1 MLQRPGSFAIVD
13 QFPKSSANGAGQFL
27 DCLDAGSHYVP
38 SFGQQP
44 FQVGSAFVSIGGRL
58 GCTQSRTQPTPQ
70 SWRYQKLPSPASET
84 PPFRG
89 TLRPPKPGANRACR
103 FPENAVAEQSFDDD
117 RACVPAPWMQPIRQ
131 QAHRVAA
138 GQAQKAPDPNDDPT
152 SFNKPANLSRVHAVP
167 DQLQNT
173 LGAPGRLATED
184 TILRTE
190 SLQKRGSRA
199 SCAELLDTNGK
210 AM

>member
-1 MLQRPGSFAIVD
+1 MDVGGGLGLRDGWFA
-13 QFPKSSANGAGQFL
+13 
-27 DCLDAGSHYVP
+27 DAESW
-38 SFGQQP
+38 S
-44 FQVGSAFVSIGGRL
+44 
-58 GCTQSRTQPTPQ
+58 QPTPEGHGDEQ
-70 SWRYQKLPSPASET
+70 LPAPAQQAV
-84 PPFRG
+84 PGRG
-89 TLRPPKPGANRACR
+89 ISGPT
-103 FPENAVAEQSFDDD
+103 ESNADDTSAFADDAVPVESFDDHRGGIPAPRMEPVGQAAD
-117 RACVPAPWMQPIRQ
+117 GVPADTTQEAPNPDDEPTRL
-131 QAHRVAA
+131 
-138 GQAQKAPDPNDDPT
+138 GQAADL
-152 SFNKPANLSRVHAVP
+152 PAIHAVT

>member
-1 MLQRPGSFAIVD
+1 M
-13 QFPKSSANGAGQFL
+13 
-27 DCLDAGSHYVP
+27 
-38 SFGQQP
+38 
-44 FQVGSAFVSIGGRL
+44 
-58 GCTQSRTQPTPQ
+58 
-70 SWRYQKLPSPASET
+70 
-84 PPFRG
+84 
-89 TLRPPKPGANRACR
+89 
-103 FPENAVAEQSFDDD
+103 AEQSFDDD
-117 RACVPAPWMQPIRQ
+117 RTCVPAPWMQPIRQ

-152 SFNKPANLSRVHAVP
+152 SFNKSANLSRVHAVP

-190 SLQKRGSRA
+190 SLQKRGIRA
-199 SCAELLDTNGK
+199 SRAELLDTNGK